1 MWWEGYW
8 ICYIYTRVW
17 GTDVMTGIVFCKEN
31 AKCWSILA
39 PFGVLF
45 SKENCEILGHFGQ
58 FWRFCRN
65 LCTSWRN
72 FYRLKKCSVVPKLT
86 NIKHGDFQRSSTNTY
101 ILQIVYFCL
110 EIRIPAG
117 WNTEQDNLEK
127 RANSVCQGIFNTF
140 LHVVLYGVVPIIL
153 NWSNQCPQLFWIMS

>member
-1 MWWEGYW
+1 
-8 ICYIYTRVW
+8 
-17 GTDVMTGIVFCKEN
+17 MTGIVFCKEK
-31 AKCWSILA
+31 AKCCSILA

-45 SKENCEILGHFGQ
+45 SKENCKILAILASFGD
-58 FWRFCRN
+58 FVVN
-65 LCTSWRN
+65 LCTAWRN
-72 FYRLKKCSVVPKLT
+72 FYRPQKCSVAPKLT
-86 NIKHGDFQRSSTNTY
+86 YIKHGDFQKSSTNTY
-101 ILQIVYFCL
+101 ILQIIYFCL

-153 NWSNQCPQLFWIMS
+153 N